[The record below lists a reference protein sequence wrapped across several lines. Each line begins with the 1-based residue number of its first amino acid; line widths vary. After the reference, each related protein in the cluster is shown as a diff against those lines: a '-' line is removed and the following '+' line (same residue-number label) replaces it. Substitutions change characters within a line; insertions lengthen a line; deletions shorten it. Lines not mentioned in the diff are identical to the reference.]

1 MFQSLLDLPH
11 YNPELPAEKRGLYQ
25 LLAAGVP
32 AIVTF
37 QPLIALSMFV
47 IAGLTLA
54 GYLDAPEEIHLL
66 FLVGGT
72 NLLNSLLHL
81 PLFSLLRRNRLE
93 AVVFLLVLFN
103 GTLSAAQILLWKNV
117 LWLPLGLVIAIVV
130 VFLIVTGLKWLHKA
144 LILLIGI
151 FLAAVIL
158 FIDTQITYP
167 RLHQENFSHYLA
179 LFIYIILTGA
189 MISVGGVNGLFN
201 FKTISRR
208 LVWNFATP
216 TIVTIIVFITIG
228 TFANYLESR
237 KRAYEQLEIIS
248 RLKASEI
255 QLSLER
261 LQQQVARP
269 LEDTTVQ
276 RLVQSILTS
285 DPQSDLTQFDRGVF
299 RTYITRLPRQ
309 PGEEYLLIDSSG
321 RVLLSTNRN
330 LEGLYTASF
339 DLLKRARQGETFA
352 IEKNFPGA
360 PTRYSLFALQIIQQD
375 DQLLGMLAFR
385 TTFDTINEIVMAT
398 PSNTQTLETYL
409 VSSIEGLYVPLTQT
423 RQAAEQINTLPVRQ
437 AFEQSGSGRAQEYLN
452 YTNTDVFGYF
462 LQVPQLQAVLISEIE
477 QDEALVSLFRALPV
491 YLSIGVVMLL
501 LVLATVFTTSQTI
514 SRPIEALAQQAAAL
528 ASGKLDIRLQTDR
541 RDEFGNLAQSF
552 NRMAAEL
559 ENLVH
564 TLESRVDERTQDLKK
579 QANYLRIAAEVA
591 RDAANAQDLEELLN
605 RAAQLI
611 LERFNFYHTGIFL
624 IDPDGE
630 YAVLRASPTEAGRK
644 MLEQRHRL
652 KLGQVGLVGYAA
664 ATGTPRIALDTGQD
678 TAYFKNPLLP
688 NTRSEAAIPLKIGSQ
703 VLGVLDVQST
713 QPEAFTQDDIATLQ
727 VMADQLAVAIQ
738 RVELVNTLQ
747 RNLTELENTYRSF
760 TIESWEKFSQQFELK
775 SGYLFDGFRLTP
787 LQSLPENAQQ
797 MLSKGRTVVIPAAG
811 EQGGTTVLTPLKLR
825 EQVLGGLALRF
836 HTPTVDK
843 ETISLAE
850 ETAAR
855 LAVALENA
863 RLYSESQNLVQRER
877 AVSEISRQIT
887 ASFNIEAIL
896 RAAVTEIGRRVPDA
910 EVIVELEAKKD

>member
-1 MFQSLLDLPH
+1 MLQKFFDLPP
-11 YNPELPAEKRGLYQ
+11 YKPELPAEKRSLYQ
-25 LLAAGVP
+25 LLATGVP
-32 AIVTF
+32 TIALF
-37 QPLIALSMFV
+37 QPLIGLSMFV
-47 IAGLTLA
+47 IAGLTLT
-54 GYLDAPEEIHLL
+54 GYLDEPENIHLL
-66 FLVGGT
+66 FLVGGI

-81 PLFSLLRRNRLE
+81 PLFDLLRRNRLE
-93 AVVFLLVLFN
+93 GVTFLLVLFD
-103 GTLSAAQILLWKNV
+103 GTLSAAQILLWQDV
-117 LWLPLGLVIAIVV
+117 VWLPLGLIAGVV
-130 VFLIVTGLKWLHKA
+130 TVFLIVSGLRRWHKA

-151 FLAAVIL
+151 FLSAALL
-158 FIDTQITYP
+158 FIDSQITYP
-167 RLHQENFSHYLA
+167 RLHQENLSHYLA
-179 LFIYIILTGA
+179 LLTYIILTFA
-189 MISVGGVNGLFN
+189 MVAVGGVNGLFN
-201 FKTISRR
+201 FRTIFRR
-208 LVWNFATP
+208 MVWNFATL

-228 TFANYLESR
+228 TFANYLDGK
-237 KRAYEQLEIIS
+237 KRTYEQLEVIS
-248 RLKASEI
+248 QLKASEI

-261 LQQQVARP
+261 LQRQVANL
-269 LEDTTVQ
+269 LEDTTIL
-276 RLVQSILTS
+276 RLVQSILTN
-285 DPQSDLTQFDRGVF
+285 DPQSPITQFDMGVF
-299 RTYITRLPRQ
+299 RTYIARPQRQ
-309 PGEEYLLIDSSG
+309 AGEDYLLIDRNG
-321 RVLLSTNRN
+321 RVMLATNRN

-339 DLLKRARQGETFA
+339 DLFERAQRGETFA
-352 IEKNFPGA
+352 IAKDFPGA
-360 PTRYSLFALQIIQQD
+360 PVRYSLFALQPITQE
-375 DQLLGMLAFR
+375 DQLVGVLVFR
-385 TTFDTINEIVMAT
+385 TGLDGINEIVQVNPNNAR
-398 PSNTQTLETYL
+398 TLETYL
-409 VSSIEGLYVPLTQT
+409 VSYLEGEFVPITPT
-423 RQAAEQINTLPVRQ
+423 RQATGQINTLPVRQ
-437 AFEQSGSGRAQEYLN
+437 AFEQSLNGKAQEYRN
-452 YTNTDVFGYF
+452 YTDTEVFGYF
-462 LQVPQLQAVLISEIE
+462 LQLPQLQAVLISEIE
-477 QDEALVSLFRALPV
+477 QDEAIVNLFRALPV
-491 YLSIGVVMLL
+491 YLSIGTVMIL
-501 LVLATVFTTSQTI
+501 LVLATVLATSQTI
-514 SRPIEALAQQAAAL
+514 SRPIEALTQQAAAL
-528 ASGKLDIRLQTDR
+528 ANGQLDIRLQTDR

-564 TLESRVDERTQDLKK
+564 TLETRVEERTQDLKK

-591 RDAANAQDLEELLN
+591 RDATNAQDLEELLN

-611 LERFNFYHTGIFL
+611 LDRFNFYHTGIFL

-688 NTRSEAAIPLKIGSQ
+688 NTRSEAAIPLKIGNQ

-727 VMADQLAVAIQ
+727 VMADQLALAIQ
-738 RVELVNTLQ
+738 RVELVTNLQ
-747 RNLTELENTYRSF
+747 RSLEELENTYRSF

-797 MLSKGRTVVIPAAG
+797 MLSKGRTVVLPAAS
-811 EQGGTTVLTPLKLR
+811 EQSGTTVLTPLKLR